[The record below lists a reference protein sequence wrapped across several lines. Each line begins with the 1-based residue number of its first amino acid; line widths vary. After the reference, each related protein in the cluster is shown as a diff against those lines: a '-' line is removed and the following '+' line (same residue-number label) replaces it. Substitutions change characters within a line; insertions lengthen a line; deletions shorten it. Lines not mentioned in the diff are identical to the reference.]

1 LLYMPLLDLQQHLKQ
16 ELLNNPF
23 LEMVEMEEEEEEED
37 ESPEAEAA
45 TEEDKA
51 NDEIDWEEILLD
63 GFDAGGRREE
73 HEEREYYEP
82 VTVDT
87 RDLSDHLRDQIT
99 LLELSPRQ
107 QLLAEEFI
115 GNVNEDGSLASPLN
129 DILISINETVSKVA
143 EEINPELEDLPLYT
157 LAEVEQMLGI
167 IQSLDPPGVGSRDLR
182 ECLMLQ
188 LREAGLEQSVP
199 YRLVRD
205 CFDELINHR
214 WSEISKRFGIS
225 PADVQRA
232 ADEIK
237 KLDPKPGLMYSS
249 ASDNYIIPDLIVE
262 KIDGRY
268 HVFLN
273 DANLPRL
280 KLSKAYQEIAR
291 DKKKFEGE
299 SKEFISNKLNSAN
312 WMIQAIEQRRQTMLK
327 VMNYIVDRQR
337 DFFEKGV
344 QYLKPLTLR
353 EVAEVINMHE
363 STVSRVT
370 NEKYVQTPRGV
381 LPLKFFFSSGLSTT
395 AGEDVS
401 ARGIKAQIEKLVSE
415 EDPKHPLTDQAIV
428 NILKESVVIDDGS
441 EDDTWA
447 VLQQLARRYPFLK
460 LARHRS
466 RRGIADA
473 LRTGY
478 LHASGRVL
486 VFYPADLQFKPEDIP
501 RLVAP
506 ILADEADMVTGFKQ
520 GKYEKAFVSKIYNG
534 LSRMLFHVPVKDLNS
549 VKAYRRE
556 IMDSLPVRPDW
567 HRYMF

>member
-1 LLYMPLLDLQQHLKQ
+1 MDLLYMPLLDLQQHLKQ

-23 LEMVEMEEEEEEED
+23 LDMVEPEED
-37 ESPEAEAA
+37 EDEESGEETVEAA
-45 TEEDKA
+45 AEETKPEEEKAA

-82 VTVDT
+82 VTVDS
-87 RDLSDHLRDQIT
+87 RNLSDHLIDQIT
-99 LLELSPRQ
+99 LLDLSPRQ
-107 QLLAEEFI
+107 QFLADEFI
-115 GNVNEDGSLASPLN
+115 GNIAEDGYLACPVSQILTSVNEEVVRA
-129 DILISINETVSKVA
+129 A
-143 EEINPELEDLPLYT
+143 ESVGRDTDDLPMYT
-157 LAEVEQMLGI
+157 EAEVEEMLAI
-167 IQSLDPPGVGSRDLR
+167 IQNLDPPGVGARDLR

-205 CFDELINHR
+205 CFEELIAHR

-225 PADVQRA
+225 PSDVQRA

-237 KLDPKPGLMYSS
+237 KLDPKPGLVYSD

-280 KLSKAYQEIAR
+280 KLSRAYQEIAR

-299 SKEFISNKLNSAN
+299 NKEFISSKLNSAN

-337 DFFEKGV
+337 EFFEKGV

-370 NEKYVQTPRGV
+370 NEKFVQTPRGV

-415 EDPKHPLTDQAIV
+415 EDPKRPLTDQAIV
-428 NILKESVVIDDGS
+428 NILKESGVQI
-441 EDDTWA
+441 
-447 VLQQLARRYPFLK
+447 ARRTVAKYRDQLGV
-460 LARHRS
+460 LSARMRK
-466 RRGIADA
+466 
-473 LRTGY
+473 
-478 LHASGRVL
+478 RV
-486 VFYPADLQFKPEDIP
+486 
-501 RLVAP
+501 
-506 ILADEADMVTGFKQ
+506 
-520 GKYEKAFVSKIYNG
+520 
-534 LSRMLFHVPVKDLNS
+534 
-549 VKAYRRE
+549 
-556 IMDSLPVRPDW
+556 
-567 HRYMF
+567 

>member
-1 LLYMPLLDLQQHLKQ
+1 MKAGLSQSTQLKQELKINPRLYQAMDLLYMPLLDLQQHLKQ

-23 LEMVEMEEEEEEED
+23 LDMVEPEEEEESEE
-37 ESPEAEAA
+37 ETVEAEAPA
-45 TEEDKA
+45 ETEQKDS

-82 VTVDT
+82 VTVDS
-87 RDLSDHLRDQIT
+87 RNLSDHLIDQIT
-99 LLELSPRQ
+99 LLDLTPRQ
-107 QLLAEEFI
+107 QFLADEFV
-115 GNVNEDGSLASPLN
+115 GNINEDGYLACPPEQIRRSVN
-129 DILISINETVSKVA
+129 EEVERAAEAAERDID
-143 EEINPELEDLPLYT
+143 DLPLYT
-157 LAEVEQMLGI
+157 EAEVDEMLGI
-167 IQSLDPPGVGSRDLR
+167 IQNLDPPGVGARDLR

-188 LREAGLEQSVP
+188 LKEAGLEQSVP

-205 CFDELINHR
+205 CFEELINHR

-225 PADVQRA
+225 PGDVQKA

-237 KLDPKPGLMYSS
+237 KLDPKPGLMYSD

-280 KLSKAYQEIAR
+280 KLSRAYQEIAR

-344 QYLKPLTLR
+344 QFLKPLTLR

-370 NEKYVQTPRGV
+370 NEKFVQTPRGV

-401 ARGIKAQIEKLVSE
+401 ARGIKAQIEKLVAD
-415 EDPKHPLTDQAIV
+415 EDAKHPLTDQAIV
-428 NILKESVVIDDGS
+428 NILKESGVQI
-441 EDDTWA
+441 
-447 VLQQLARRYPFLK
+447 ARRTVAKYRDQLGV
-460 LARHRS
+460 LSARMRK
-466 RRGIADA
+466 
-473 LRTGY
+473 
-478 LHASGRVL
+478 RV
-486 VFYPADLQFKPEDIP
+486 
-501 RLVAP
+501 
-506 ILADEADMVTGFKQ
+506 
-520 GKYEKAFVSKIYNG
+520 
-534 LSRMLFHVPVKDLNS
+534 
-549 VKAYRRE
+549 
-556 IMDSLPVRPDW
+556 
-567 HRYMF
+567 

>member
-1 LLYMPLLDLQQHLKQ
+1 MKPGLSQNISIKQELKINPRLYQAMDLLYMPLLDLQQHLKQ

-23 LEMVEMEEEEEEED
+23 LDMVEPEEEEEEGE
-37 ESPEAEAA
+37 EATEAETEQPEAQQE
-45 TEEDKA
+45 TVDGKDK
-51 NDEIDWEEILLD
+51 DEIDWEEILLD

-87 RDLSDHLRDQIT
+87 RNLSDHLIDQIT
-99 LLELSPRQ
+99 LLDLTPREQ
-107 QLLAEEFI
+107 FLADEFI
-115 GNVNEDGSLASPLN
+115 GDIGEDGYLQVSLDQILKGVN
-129 DILISINETVSKVA
+129 DEIEKAA
-143 EEINPELEDLPLYT
+143 EAAGRDSDDLPFYT
-157 LAEVEQMLGI
+157 LPEVEDMLVI
-167 IQSLDPPGVGSRDLR
+167 IQNLDPPGVGARDLR

-188 LREAGLEQSVP
+188 LKEAGLEQSVP

-205 CFDELINHR
+205 CFEELIAHR

-225 PADVQRA
+225 PSDVQKA

-237 KLDPKPGLMYSS
+237 KLDPKPGLVYSGE
-249 ASDNYIIPDLIVE
+249 SDNYIIPDLVVD
-262 KIDGRY
+262 KIDGKY

-280 KLSKAYQEIAR
+280 KLSRAYQEIAR
-291 DKKKFEGE
+291 DKKKFDGE
-299 SKEFISNKLNSAN
+299 NKEFISNKLNSAN

-370 NEKYVQTPRGV
+370 NEKFVQTPRGV

-401 ARGIKAQIEKLVSE
+401 ARGIKAQIEKLVAD

-428 NILKESVVIDDGS
+428 NILKESGVQI
-441 EDDTWA
+441 
-447 VLQQLARRYPFLK
+447 ARRTVAKYRDQLGV
-460 LARHRS
+460 LSARMRK
-466 RRGIADA
+466 
-473 LRTGY
+473 
-478 LHASGRVL
+478 RV
-486 VFYPADLQFKPEDIP
+486 
-501 RLVAP
+501 
-506 ILADEADMVTGFKQ
+506 
-520 GKYEKAFVSKIYNG
+520 
-534 LSRMLFHVPVKDLNS
+534 
-549 VKAYRRE
+549 
-556 IMDSLPVRPDW
+556 
-567 HRYMF
+567 

>member
-1 LLYMPLLDLQQHLKQ
+1 MKPGLSQSTQLKQELKINPRLYQAMDLLYMPLLDLQQHLKQ

-23 LEMVEMEEEEEEED
+23 LELVEPEEDEEEED
-37 ESPEAEAA
+37 GVETETAAEDAA
-45 TEEDKA
+45 QKET

-87 RDLSDHLRDQIT
+87 RDLGDHLRDQVT
-99 LLELSPRQ
+99 LLDLDPRQ
-107 QLLAEEFI
+107 MLLADEFI
-115 GNVNEDGSLASPLN
+115 GNINEDGYLSCPLEEIVEGIN
-129 DILISINETVSKVA
+129 DLVIRAAEAADREEDA
-143 EEINPELEDLPLYT
+143 EEGLYT
-157 LAEVEQMLGI
+157 MAEAEAMLAT
-167 IQSLDPPGVGSRDLR
+167 IQSLDPPGVGARDLR

-199 YRLVRD
+199 FRLVRD
-205 CFDELINHR
+205 CFEELINHR

-232 ADEIK
+232 ADEIA
-237 KLDPKPGLMYSS
+237 KLDPKPGLMYSDS
-249 ASDNYIIPDLIVE
+249 GDNYIIPDLVVE

-280 KLSKAYQEIAR
+280 KLSRAYQEIAR

-299 SKEFISNKLNSAN
+299 NKEFISNKLNSAN

-327 VMNYIVDRQR
+327 VMNYIVERQR

-370 NEKYVQTPRGV
+370 NEKFVQTPRGV

-395 AGEDVS
+395 GGEDVS
-401 ARGIKAQIEKLVSE
+401 ARGIKAQIEKLVAE
-415 EDPKHPLTDQAIV
+415 EDPRHPLTDQAIV
-428 NILKESVVIDDGS
+428 NILKESGVQI
-441 EDDTWA
+441 
-447 VLQQLARRYPFLK
+447 ARRTVAKYRDQLGV
-460 LARHRS
+460 LSARMRK
-466 RRGIADA
+466 
-473 LRTGY
+473 
-478 LHASGRVL
+478 RV
-486 VFYPADLQFKPEDIP
+486 
-501 RLVAP
+501 
-506 ILADEADMVTGFKQ
+506 
-520 GKYEKAFVSKIYNG
+520 
-534 LSRMLFHVPVKDLNS
+534 
-549 VKAYRRE
+549 
-556 IMDSLPVRPDW
+556 
-567 HRYMF
+567 

>member
-1 LLYMPLLDLQQHLKQ
+1 MKAGLSQSTQLKQELKINPRLYQAMDLLYMPLLDLQQHLKQ

-23 LEMVEMEEEEEEED
+23 LDMVEPEEDEEESEEEEV
-37 ESPEAEAA
+37 
-45 TEEDKA
+45 TEEQQAAEEKTT

-73 HEEREYYEP
+73 HEDREYYEP

-87 RDLSDHLRDQIT
+87 RDLSDHLIDQIT
-99 LLELSPRQ
+99 LLDLSPRQ
-107 QLLAEEFI
+107 ALLADEFI
-115 GNVNEDGSLASPLN
+115 GNINEDGYLACAIE
-129 DILISINETVSKVA
+129 DILTTVNDTVIKAA
-143 EEINPELEDLPLYT
+143 EALERDTEDLPVYT
-157 LAEVEQMLGI
+157 STEVDEMLRT
-167 IQSLDPPGVGSRDLR
+167 IQSLDPPGVGARDLR

-199 YRLVRD
+199 FRLVRD

-225 PADVQRA
+225 PSDVQKA

-237 KLDPKPGLMYSS
+237 KLDPKPGLVYSD

-262 KIDGRY
+262 KIDGKY

-280 KLSKAYQEIAR
+280 KLSRAYQEIAR

-344 QYLKPLTLR
+344 QHLKPLTLR

-370 NEKYVQTPRGV
+370 NEKFVQTPRGV

-428 NILKESVVIDDGS
+428 NILKEGGVQI
-441 EDDTWA
+441 
-447 VLQQLARRYPFLK
+447 ARRTVAKYRDQLGV
-460 LARHRS
+460 LSARMRK
-466 RRGIADA
+466 
-473 LRTGY
+473 
-478 LHASGRVL
+478 RV
-486 VFYPADLQFKPEDIP
+486 
-501 RLVAP
+501 
-506 ILADEADMVTGFKQ
+506 
-520 GKYEKAFVSKIYNG
+520 
-534 LSRMLFHVPVKDLNS
+534 
-549 VKAYRRE
+549 
-556 IMDSLPVRPDW
+556 
-567 HRYMF
+567 